1 MSSSGQ
7 DQSKQQQ
14 QQQQSKRE
22 AKEIQDEKAK
32 KEASGVLHAHIYEG
46 VMRSLSMR
54 ALAALLLLVAQVM
67 LVMQCCI
74 IDNSTLCLCYSVSA
88 CDVHNQPPT

>member
-32 KEASGVLHAHIYEG
+32 KEASGVLHGRTYEG

-54 ALAALLLLVAQVM
+54 AAAALLLWH
-67 LVMQCCI
+67 
-74 IDNSTLCLCYSVSA
+74 NLC
-88 CDVHNQPPT
+88 

>member
-1 MSSSGQ
+1 MSSSGGQ

-32 KEASGVLHAHIYEG
+32 KEASGVLHGHIYEG
-46 VMRSLSMR
+46 VRDAQFEHARGSSL
-54 ALAALLLLVAQVM
+54 ALS
-67 LVMQCCI
+67 CGTIYIC
-74 IDNSTLCLCYSVSA
+74 
-88 CDVHNQPPT
+88 